1 MGNHYNL
8 YNVWFVDRLK
18 GVGALYWGFVEL
30 KECIIFNTLFLII
43 NIKNQIIQ
51 LARHNRF

>member
-30 KECIIFNTLFLII
+30 KECIIF
-43 NIKNQIIQ
+43 IK
-51 LARHNRF
+51 